1 MARVMLYISDL
12 IVPFLIFYVV
22 VEGLA
27 AKRPVYDDF
36 VKGGEG
42 RAEDGGADS
51 ADAGG
56 TDGGGGRAACFRV
69 SGFSDGSAGRPDGK
83 GAFSV
88 GASAAGYRAD
98 VLGFSGHGAG
108 TGCF

>member
-36 VKGGEG
+36 VKGA
-42 RAEDGGADS
+42 RDGLKTVVQILPTLVGLMVAV
-51 ADAGG
+51 GVCVLPG
-56 TDGGGGRAACFRV
+56 FWIFWRECWAA
-69 SGFSDGSAGRPDGK
+69 
-83 GAFSV
+83 
-88 GASAAGYRAD
+88 
-98 VLGFSGHGAG
+98 
-108 TGCF
+108 

>member
-36 VKGGEG
+36 VKG
-42 RAEDGGADS
+42 AKDGLKTVVQILPDI
-51 ADAGG
+51 GG
-56 TDGGGGRAACFRV
+56 TDGGGGCAACFRV
-69 SGFSDGSAGRPDGK
+69 SGFSDGRCWA
-83 GAFSV
+83 
-88 GASAAGYRAD
+88 
-98 VLGFSGHGAG
+98 
-108 TGCF
+108 T

>member
-36 VKGGEG
+36 VKGARDGLKTVVQILPTLVG
-42 RAEDGGADS
+42 LMVAVGVLRA
-51 ADAGG
+51 
-56 TDGGGGRAACFRV
+56 
-69 SGFSDGSAGRPDGK
+69 SGFLDFLAGVLGGLTEKIHFPPELLPLAIVRM
-83 GAFSV
+83 FS
-88 GASAAGYRAD
+88 ASAATGLALD
-98 VLGFSGHGAG
+98 VF
-108 TGCF
+108 